1 MDPLLGRTRWIS
13 PLWQAAD
20 TALAWARWVGPGVR
34 LPHRILVTSLPKA
47 GTNLVR
53 KALERLPGTVTLR
66 AALFRETA
74 PRPRGG
80 LAQVPIGVDWPVS
93 ADAARVRRRLR
104 WVPPGGVLSGH
115 IPHSPGFASIVA
127 QLDVRVVAVVRDP
140 RAVAASLVPFVLERP
155 HHFLHDR
162 FAALAPEERL
172 VASLTGLPADER
184 GLGLLD
190 LGTRFGS
197 IAAWREDPNAI
208 VVRFEDL
215 VGSAGGGSDERR
227 LEVLGRLA
235 VHVSSPHDERV
246 LATVADGLFGGTST
260 FRRGSVDAWR
270 ADFRTE
276 DHDLARATLGG
287 VGASLGYDLGP

>member
-1 MDPLLGRTRWIS
+1 MDPVVGRTRWTS

-20 TALAWARWVGPGVR
+20 LATAWARWVGPGIR
-34 LPHRILVTSLPKA
+34 LSHRILVTSLPKA

-53 KALERLPGTVTLR
+53 KALERLPGTVPLR
-66 AALFRETA
+66 TALFRATA
-74 PRPRGG
+74 PPARPG
-80 LAQVPIGVDWPVS
+80 AAEVPIGVDWPVP
-93 ADAARVRRRLR
+93 ADAARVRRRVQ

-115 IPHSPGFASIVA
+115 VPHSPGLASIVA

-155 HHFLHDR
+155 HHFLHAR
-162 FAALAPEERL
+162 FAALPADERL
-172 VASLTGLPADER
+172 AASLAGLPADDR

-190 LGTRFGS
+190 LATRFGS
-197 IAAWREDPNAI
+197 IASWREDPNAI

-227 LEVLGRLA
+227 LEVLRRLA
-235 VHVSSPHDERV
+235 VHAGAPHDESV
-246 LATVADGLFGGTST
+246 LTTVADGLFGGTST

-270 ADFRTE
+270 SDFRSE
-276 DHDLARATLGG
+276 DHDLARATLGS
-287 VGASLGYDLGP
+287 VAASLGYDLGP

>member
-1 MDPLLGRTRWIS
+1 LDPAAGRTRWTS

-20 TALAWARWVGPGVR
+20 LATAWVRWVGPGVR

-53 KALERLPGTVTLR
+53 KALDRLPGTVPLR
-66 AALFRETA
+66 TALFRATA
-74 PRPRGG
+74 PPSRPG
-80 LAQVPIGVDWPVS
+80 APQVPIGVDWPVL

-115 IPHSPGFASIVA
+115 VPHSPGMASIVA
-127 QLDVRVVAVVRDP
+127 RLDMRVVAVVRDP

-155 HHFLHDR
+155 HHFLHQR
-162 FAALAPEERL
+162 FAALPADERL
-172 VASLTGLPADER
+172 ATSLTGLSADAR

-190 LGTRFGS
+190 LATRFGS
-197 IAAWREDPNAI
+197 VAAWRDEPTAV

-215 VGSAGGGSDERR
+215 VGAAGGGSDERR
-227 LEVLGRLA
+227 LEALLALA
-235 VHVSSPHDERV
+235 VHVGAPHDERT

-270 ADFRTE
+270 SDFRAE
-276 DHDLARATLGG
+276 HHDLARASLGP
-287 VGASLGYDLGP
+287 VAAALGYDLGP